1 MPVIRFIIATLV
13 VIAGL
18 IGAAVLVVF
27 GLVVF
32 VLSRLFGRPAQ
43 MPRFQASFR
52 SSRPGAAAGPAR
64 RTDPNVIDVVATEVK
79 DPVSLQGPRSNTNR

>member
-1 MPVIRFIIATLV
+1 MRILRFLVTSLV

-18 IGAAVLVVF
+18 IGAALLVVF

-32 VLSRLFGRPAQ
+32 LFNRLFGRATP

-52 SSRPGAAAGPAR
+52 TSRPAQPRAR
-64 RTDPNVIDVVATEVK
+64 QPQGDVIDVIATDVK
-79 DPVSLQGPRSNTNR
+79 DDSARDQSRLNG

>member
-1 MPVIRFIIATLV
+1 MRILRFLITSLI

-18 IGAAVLVVF
+18 VGAALLVVL

-32 VLSRLFGRPAQ
+32 AFNRLFGRTTP

-52 SSRPGAAAGPAR
+52 TSRPAQP
-64 RTDPNVIDVVATEVK
+64 RTPQAQGDVIDVIATDVK
-79 DPVSLQGPRSNTNR
+79 DDSARGQSRLNG